1 MRGKW
6 LYPVCIVF
14 CLLFAGCASRDISAP
29 ADSLVVYSPHPLEFI
44 DPIVGEF
51 ENETGIAVEVVTAG
65 TGELLA
71 RIESE
76 TGDPQGDILWG
87 GSLSLLESKKD
98 LFVIYRSENEDHALY
113 KNTDGHI
120 TRFTIVPSVIMVNT
134 NLIGHI
140 NIDGYGDLLNPALK
154 GKIAFADPSK
164 SSSSYEQLLT
174 QLHSMGKGDME
185 AGWEYVR
192 RLAAN
197 LDGKLLNGSPSV
209 YNGVVQGEYTVGLTF
224 EEPAAKYMENGAPIK
239 IVYPVEGTIVRP
251 DGVSIIKNAKHLDSA
266 KAFVDFVTSKEIQTL
281 IATELNR
288 RSIRD
293 DVPASES
300 LMPYDS
306 MTIIEDDQKWSS
318 DNKVYILNR
327 YKKILEDLYE

>member
-6 LYPVCIVF
+6 LYTVCIAG
-14 CLLFAGCASRDISAP
+14 CLLIAGCAGRDLSAP

-44 DPIVGEF
+44 DPIVGEY
-51 ENETGIAVEVVTAG
+51 ENETGITVEVVTAG
-65 TGELLA
+65 TGELLV

-76 TGDPQGDILWG
+76 TDDPQGDILWG
-87 GSLSLLESKKD
+87 GSLSSLESKQD
-98 LFVIYRSENEDHALY
+98 LFEVYRSVNEDHALY
-113 KNTDGHI
+113 ENTDGHI

-140 NIDGYGDLLNPALK
+140 RIDGYCDLLNPELK

-174 QLHSMGKGDME
+174 QLHAMGKGDME

-197 LDGKLLNGSPSV
+197 LDGKLLDGSPSV
-209 YNGVVQGEYTVGLTF
+209 YNGVVQGEYAVGLTF
-224 EEPAAKYMENGAPIK
+224 EEPAAKYMENGAPVK

-251 DGVSIIKNAKHLDSA
+251 DGVSIIKNAKHLNSA
-266 KAFVDFVTSKEIQTL
+266 KAFVDFVTSKDIQTL
-281 IATELNR
+281 IASELNR

-293 DVPASES
+293 DVPASAS
-300 LMPYDS
+300 LMPYDN
-306 MTIIEDDQKWSS
+306 MIIIEDDQKWSS
-318 DNKVYILNR
+318 DNKEYILNR
-327 YKKILEDLYE
+327 YKKIFEDLYE